1 MGMSCSLRKEV
12 RYIWSR
18 VSRSSGWV
26 FPFGLSALTQS
37 APSSASTNNSESGN
51 KNVHLHGEMWSDN
64 SSEIRGWNSQSN
76 MALCFLQRQVR
87 KFKSCSILESK
98 THFGGDHRKKAKFW
112 MNCKFVIV
120 TGISKE
126 CCIYRTFTFHLY
138 FLRFT
143 SYVFFPFPCRISFS
157 FRWRYPN

>member
-1 MGMSCSLRKEV
+1 MGTSCSLRAEV

-18 VSRSSGWV
+18 LSCSSGWV
-26 FPFGLSALTQS
+26 LPFGLSALTQP
-37 APSSASTNNSESGN
+37 APSSASTNNSESWN

-87 KFKSCSILESK
+87 KFKSCSILESE
-98 THFGGDHRKKAKFW
+98 TDSGGEHRKKAKFW
-112 MNCKFVIV
+112 VNCKSVIV
-120 TGISKE
+120 TGTSE
-126 CCIYRTFTFHLY
+126 EYSTYRTFTFHLY

-143 SYVFFPFPCRISFS
+143 SYVFVSFPCRISFS
-157 FRWRYPN
+157 FRWRYRN